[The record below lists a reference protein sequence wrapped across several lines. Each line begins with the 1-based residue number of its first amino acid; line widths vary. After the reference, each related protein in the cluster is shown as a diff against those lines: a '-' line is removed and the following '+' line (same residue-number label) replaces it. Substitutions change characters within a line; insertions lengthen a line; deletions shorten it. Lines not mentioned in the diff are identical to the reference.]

1 MSKNLK
7 EIMKKEFDKDKN
19 YNEILSKVERVS
31 NMKNFKM
38 KYLFVPAVAC
48 MAVIGI
54 ITSGTNIVN
63 NPQKQEIIADR
74 NVTENDKESNI
85 QVALVINRLDDIGAL
100 KFDADIKTITMEE
113 VPEKYEFVKN
123 ATLPKEYKLAGQYI
137 LYTRE
142 NKDTDYNIPHDYV
155 FNYIKDDNHS
165 VRIAISEIGEPIRDY
180 FAEGEKISKI
190 GNTEVI
196 ICQYEDLYIAT
207 FKDKQIN
214 FDIETVGLS
223 ETELT
228 NLLVSIIK

>member
-7 EIMKKEFDKDKN
+7 EIMRKEFDKEKN
-19 YNEILSKVERVS
+19 YNEILSKVEWVRD
-31 NMKNFKM
+31 MKNFKS
-38 KYLFVPAVAC
+38 KYLLVPAVAC

-54 ITSGTNIVN
+54 AFGTNIVN
-63 NPQKQEIIADR
+63 NPQKQEIIANR
-74 NVTENDKESNI
+74 NATENDKESDV

-100 KFDADIKTITMEE
+100 KFDADIKTITIEE
-113 VPEKYEFVKN
+113 VPERYNFIKDAIF
-123 ATLPKEYKLAGQYI
+123 PKEYKLTESYI

-180 FAEGEKISKI
+180 LAEGEKISKI
-190 GNTEVI
+190 GNAEVI
-196 ICQYEDLYIAT
+196 VCQYKDLYIAT
-207 FKDKQIN
+207 FKNKQIN

>member
-7 EIMKKEFDKDKN
+7 EIMKKEFDKEKN

-38 KYLFVPAVAC
+38 KYLLAPAVAC
-48 MAVIGI
+48 MAIIGI
-54 ITSGTNIVN
+54 AFGTNIVN

-85 QVALVINRLDDIGAL
+85 HVALVINKLDNIGAL
-100 KFDADIKTITMEE
+100 KFDADTKTFEMKYL
-113 VPEKYEFVKN
+113 PEKYKFINELTV
-123 ATLPKEYKLAGQYI
+123 PKEYKLETPYM

-142 NKDTDYNIPHDYV
+142 NKDKDYNILHDYV

-165 VRIAISEIGEPIRDY
+165 IRIAISEIGEPIRDY
-180 FAEGEKISKI
+180 YAEGEKVSKI
-190 GNTEVI
+190 GKTEII

-207 FKDKQIN
+207 FKDKQMN
-214 FDIETVGLS
+214 FDIETVGIS

-228 NLLVSIIK
+228 DLLVSIIK